1 MPLLLMSG
9 FTGQPLIGILFVML
23 VYCMVHLQF
32 LRMCR
37 IRQKIIE
44 RCLLTNPK
52 ALSAYG
58 PDGGYPEG
66 FHYWGYG
73 TSFQVLLIA
82 ALESALGT
90 DAGLSEYP
98 GFWNQLALWNL

>member
-1 MPLLLMSG
+1 MDRTEDIRRA
-9 FTGQPLIGILFVML
+9 FIIG
-23 VYCMVHLQF
+23 
-32 LRMCR
+32 
-37 IRQKIIE
+37 
-44 RCLLTNPK
+44 
-52 ALSAYG
+52 
-58 PDGGYPEG
+58 
-66 FHYWGYG
+66 GYG